1 MDEQIIQPS
10 WSNHGQ
16 GGAIAQLQ
24 AVLDCIHTQCAKKAS
39 NDILQDVAI
48 NKMAPPEKG
57 CWTAK
62 AAVHPHPA
70 KADPLLKSKVPKPAF
85 INAEQNSAFGFNSM
99 APSSDVEME
108 AGDVE
113 AAEECPAEEAFNHS
127 ELHNNNSESQ
137 SFYCIL

>member
-1 MDEQIIQPS
+1 MDEQIIWPS
-10 WSNHGQ
+10 WSNRGQ

-24 AVLDCIHTQCAKKAS
+24 AVSDHLHTQRAKQAN

-48 NKMAPPEKG
+48 NKMALPEKG
-57 CWTAK
+57 RWMAK

-70 KADPLLKSKVPKPAF
+70 KADPPLKSKAPKPAF
-85 INAEQNSAFGFNSM
+85 INAEQNSVFSFNSR
-99 APSSDVEME
+99 APPSDVKME

-113 AAEECPAEEAFNHS
+113 GAEERPAEEAFNHS
-127 ELHNNNSESQ
+127 ELHNNNSDSQ